1 MNRVTIAATNPLLS
15 KKPWAISCGLAI
27 ALGAS
32 AFAQSATNFN
42 TQKVAPKAPSP
53 KALAGKNPTTSN
65 SGAQEAGPVAVGP
78 SRYVSEPDLA
88 AYVET
93 LSSVFSMRNREI
105 DPFGQLQDPDA
116 KPIVKP
122 TIAKRTRRAAPTQ
135 ITPFAE
141 IIRRIQVTTIMPGEH
156 RFLIGTRSFKQG
168 DRFPVNFRG
177 RSLDVEISSVTS
189 RQIDFVSLESG
200 ETASLKLTLL
210 PVGMTPGNGKITA
223 PGMVREQANS
233 PLEIEPGNSS
243 NENSQN

>member
-1 MNRVTIAATNPLLS
+1 MNRVTFAATNPLLFQ
-15 KKPWAISCGLAI
+15 KPWAISCGLAI

-42 TQKVAPKAPSP
+42 TQKIAPKAAAIKNSASP
-53 KALAGKNPTTSN
+53 ASEAK
-65 SGAQEAGPVAVGP
+65 EAGPVAAGP
-78 SRYVSEPDLA
+78 SRYVGEADLA
-88 AYVET
+88 AYVES
-93 LSSVFSMRNREI
+93 LSAVFSMRNRET

-122 TIAKRTRRAAPTQ
+122 TIAKKTRRAAPAQ

-141 IIRRIQVTTIMPGEH
+141 IISRIKVTTIMPGEH
-156 RFLIGTRSFKQG
+156 RFLVDNRSFRQG

-177 RSLDVEISSVTS
+177 RSLNVEISSVTS
-189 RQIDFVSLESG
+189 RQIDFLSLESG

-233 PLEIEPGNSS
+233 PLEIEPGNSF
-243 NENSQN
+243 NETSQN